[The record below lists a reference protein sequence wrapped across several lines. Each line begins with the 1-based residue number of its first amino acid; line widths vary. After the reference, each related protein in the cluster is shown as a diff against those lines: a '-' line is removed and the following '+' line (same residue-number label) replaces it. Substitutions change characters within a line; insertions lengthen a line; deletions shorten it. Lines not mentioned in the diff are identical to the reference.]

1 VRLAAAVI
9 LAACAHTP
17 DLPLRPDP
25 SPPPGSTTD
34 VFVAR
39 DGVQLLSRTWPLA
52 DAKAVVVI
60 EHGLKDHSD
69 RYAAFAA
76 RLVAA
81 GFAVYA
87 YDLRGHGRSAGARVA
102 PESWFDYADDLERF
116 ITSVEKREP
125 GKPLFV
131 FGHSM
136 GGAIAALVAE
146 RHRPVIAGLI
156 LSGPALAVDAP
167 PILVGAT
174 TMAGVLTPDTPAL
187 VLDNRE
193 FSSDPAN
200 AVAMDHDPLIS
211 QPPGPAK
218 TVAGLVDGIHE
229 IWRDVDQLTMP
240 LLALHGS
247 ADKLTAPSG
256 SRMLVRAAASTDKT
270 LHIYDGLFHDL
281 LHEPKHA
288 QVEDDI
294 LAWLGA
300 HTGGPAIEPTPIYAG
315 HLAGDPKHF
324 VQVVQSSAGV
334 VFDGNTTFGGAFAMN
349 IVDGRRVGYE
359 FTFTGRLAGR
369 YKTLSLRPVG
379 VALRAGDTTIGLSA
393 GASLV
398 TGTDVAYSGGA
409 WLAQPAGP
417 VHVELLA
424 EYARRVRDAT
434 GDAPGRADLLWTGL
448 SLRLGRDRRY
458 WPGMRA
464 GFGPVIDAGFDWL
477 EGERGVSVTVGIA
490 LYGAD

>member
-1 VRLAAAVI
+1 VV
-9 LAACAHTP
+9 AACAHTP
-17 DLPLRPDP
+17 DLPLRLDP
-25 SPPPGSTTD
+25 SPPAGSTTD

-39 DGVQLLSRTWPLA
+39 DGTQLLARTWAAP

-76 RLVAA
+76 KLVAA
-81 GFAVYA
+81 GYEVYA
-87 YDLRGHGRSAGARVA
+87 YDLRGHGRSAGPRVA
-102 PESWFDYADDLERF
+102 PDSWFDYADDLDRF
-116 ITSVEKREP
+116 ITRVETREP
-125 GKPLFV
+125 GKKLFV

-136 GGAIAALVAE
+136 GGAIATLVAE
-146 RHRPVIAGLI
+146 RHRPTIAGLI

-167 PILVGAT
+167 PILVAAT
-174 TMAGVLTPDTPAL
+174 TMAGALTPDSPAL

-211 QPPGPAK
+211 QPPGPAR

-229 IWRDVDQLTMP
+229 IWRGVDQLTMP

-256 SRMLVRAAASTDKT
+256 SRMLVLAAASADKT
-270 LHIYDGLFHDL
+270 LHIYDGSFHDL
-281 LHEPKHA
+281 LHEPKHVE
-288 QVEDDI
+288 VEDDMI
-294 LAWLGA
+294 AWLGA
-300 HTGGPAIEPTPIYAG
+300 HTGGPPIPATPIYPG

-324 VQVVQSSAGV
+324 VQVVQSSGGV
-334 VFDGNTTFGGAFAMN
+334 AFAGNTKFAGAFGMN
-349 IVDGRRVGYE
+349 IVDGRRIGYE

-379 VALRAGDTTIGLSA
+379 VALRAGDTTLGLSI

-398 TGTDVAYSGGA
+398 TGTAVAYSGGA
-409 WLAQPAGP
+409 WLARPAGP

-434 GDAPGRADLLWTGL
+434 GDAPAGADLLWTGL
-448 SLRLGRDRRY
+448 SLRLGRDRHF

-464 GFGPVIDAGFDWL
+464 GFGPVVDAGFDWL
-477 EGERGVSVTVGIA
+477 EGERGVSITVGLA

>member
-1 VRLAAAVI
+1 MRLAAAVV

-25 SPPPGSTTD
+25 SPPAGSTTD

-39 DGVQLLSRTWPLA
+39 DGTQLLSRTWPNP

-69 RYAAFAA
+69 RYAVFAA

-81 GFAVYA
+81 GYAVYA
-87 YDLRGHGRSAGARVA
+87 YDLRGHGRSAGPRVA
-102 PESWFDYADDLERF
+102 PDSWFDYVDDLDRF
-116 ITSVEKREP
+116 VTLVETKQP

-146 RHRPVIAGLI
+146 RHRPIIAGLI
-156 LSGPALAVDAP
+156 LAGPALAVDAP
-167 PILVGAT
+167 PILVAAT
-174 TMAGVLTPDTPAL
+174 TMAGALTPDTPAL
-187 VLDNRE
+187 VLDNHE

-229 IWRDVDQLTMP
+229 IWSGVDQLTMP

-256 SRMLVRAAASTDKT
+256 SRMLVRAAASADKT

-281 LHEPKHA
+281 LHEPKHVE
-288 QVEDDI
+288 VEDDI

-300 HTGGPAIEPTPIYAG
+300 HTGGPAIPATPIYPG

-324 VQVVQSSAGV
+324 VQVVQSS
-334 VFDGNTTFGGAFAMN
+334 
-349 IVDGRRVGYE
+349 
-359 FTFTGRLAGR
+359 
-369 YKTLSLRPVG
+369 VG
-379 VALRAGDTTIGLSA
+379 VAFDVNTTLAG
-393 GASLV
+393 
-398 TGTDVAYSGGA
+398 
-409 WLAQPAGP
+409 
-417 VHVELLA
+417 
-424 EYARRVRDAT
+424 
-434 GDAPGRADLLWTGL
+434 
-448 SLRLGRDRRY
+448 
-458 WPGMRA
+458 
-464 GFGPVIDAGFDWL
+464 
-477 EGERGVSVTVGIA
+477 
-490 LYGAD
+490 